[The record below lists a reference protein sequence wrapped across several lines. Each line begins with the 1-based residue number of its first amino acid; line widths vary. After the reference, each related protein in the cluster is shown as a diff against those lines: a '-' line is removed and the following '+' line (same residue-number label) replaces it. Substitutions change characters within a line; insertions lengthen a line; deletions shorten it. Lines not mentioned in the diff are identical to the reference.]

1 MCIRCNN
8 FLPHLEVFYTFRI
21 GQECVGSAPLFT
33 KLHAF
38 RFLFLFLLLLLD
50 ICCFFIWSY
59 NYLFPSFSN
68 IFYSFRH
75 CLAFGW
81 LAFLANRFSSPTI
94 SILWGRITC
103 YFKLNLTTFPYKNT
117 PGDYFQLKDG
127 QNGEKEIY
135 IYKAKVEMLP
145 MSVLAFVPFSGQ
157 QLTMINSVLCR
168 TLFTSSCSS
177 SKSMREIQF
186 FFF

>member
-1 MCIRCNN
+1 MCGLCFPFSQSFTLFFFFFFFFFYCWIFVV
-8 FLPHLEVFYTFRI
+8 FLSGHTI
-21 GQECVGSAPLFT
+21 IS
-33 KLHAF
+33 
-38 RFLFLFLLLLLD
+38 
-50 ICCFFIWSY
+50 SS
-59 NYLFPSFSN
+59 SFSN

-81 LAFLANRFSSPTI
+81 LAFLANTFSSPTI
-94 SILWGRITC
+94 SILWRRITC

-117 PGDYFQLKDG
+117 SGDYFQLKDG

-168 TLFTSSCSS
+168 TFKL
-177 SKSMREIQF
+177 
-186 FFF
+186 

>member
-1 MCIRCNN
+1 MCGLCSPFHKASR
-8 FLPHLEVFYTFRI
+8 FSFSFSFSSST
-21 GQECVGSAPLFT
+21 VGYLLF
-33 KLHAF
+33 F
-38 RFLFLFLLLLLD
+38 
-50 ICCFFIWSY
+50 IIWSY

-168 TLFTSSCSS
+168 TFKLWILAHCVLQRLFTSSCSS